1 MKLIRGVSFG
11 PPSSTGACLIDTQLS
26 SGTKSGYSFALSNV
40 TGTPAS
46 SYMAIG
52 THLTPNQTGVRY
64 FCSFADAVV
73 RYSATSITTCTT
85 SESPLQ

>member
-1 MKLIRGVSFG
+1 
-11 PPSSTGACLIDTQLS
+11 
-26 SGTKSGYSFALSNV
+26 
-40 TGTPAS
+40 
-46 SYMAIG
+46 MAIG
-52 THLTPNQTGVRY
+52 TPLTPNQTGVRY